1 MKKLSLLL
9 AILMMFSCM
18 SALADELII
27 NAEVLPAG
35 PSATSF
41 TLKPDTALQAAVD
54 AKFAV
59 EIISTKGRGES
70 ATTVVTPLTVYEVEY
85 APDGSITL
93 TTDKFSPTAKFN
105 ITYATASKEES
116 TVLAQW
122 TQENVTKTAYAI
134 VDDFEQGVYT
144 GSYVD
149 AEGKTVELSIVYRLY
164 APENAKG
171 LPLVVTGHGSGE
183 SGTDGQKHMTSN
195 QINVCWADPAWQ
207 AEHPCVVFA
216 PQWPVSDVSN
226 DLELRDKYL
235 EVYKAMIESI
245 QAKYE
250 PSKTYLATLSM
261 GSRLGFRY
269 LNLYP
274 ETYDAALMV
283 CGAKQNADLSKLS
296 DTPIW
301 MVHAMSDFVNKA
313 ADSCAVYNQLVYEA
327 GNQNAHLTL
336 LTDEKMNGVFA
347 HASWQFVFGNEEY
360 MEWLFQQ

>member
-1 MKKLSLLL
+1 MKKILALSLFVVMLL
-9 AILMMFSCM
+9 MG
-18 SALADELII
+18 SALADELIV
-27 NAEVLPAG
+27 NASILPSGA
-35 PSATSF
+35 SANSF
-41 TLKPDTALQAAVD
+41 TLKPAEAMQASLD
-54 AKFAV
+54 AKFAI

-70 ATTVVTPLTVYEVEY
+70 AQTVVTPLTIYEVAY

-93 TTDKFSPTAKFN
+93 VTDTFSPSAKFN
-105 ITYATASKEES
+105 MTYAIPGEEAP

-122 TQENVTKTAYAI
+122 TQENVTDIAYAI
-134 VDDFEQGVYT
+134 VDEFEQGVYT

-149 AEGKTVELSIVYRLY
+149 AEGKTVELSIVYALY
-164 APENAKG
+164 APENAQG

-183 SGTDGQKHMTSN
+183 SGTDGLKHLISN

-207 AEHPCVVFA
+207 AKHPCIVFA

-250 PSKTYLATLSM
+250 PAKTYLTTLSM

-283 CGAKQNADLSKLS
+283 CGAQQNADLSKLS

-301 MVHAMSDFVNKA
+301 LVHAMSDFVNKA
-313 ADSCAVYNQLVYEA
+313 KDSVAVFNQLVYEA
-327 GNQNAHLTL
+327 GNENAHLTL
-336 LTDEKMNGVFA
+336 LTDEKMNGVFS
-347 HASWQFVFGNEEY
+347 HASWQFVFGNETY